1 MNSNEQ
7 LEILK
12 KREYLVVKG
21 NELIQQNRFELSL
34 TEQKTIAF
42 ICSMIKP
49 IEAID
54 RANGVPFQ
62 LEYEFNIRDY
72 CKVCGISYDS
82 GKNYAEVKATLKRLR
97 DRSMWLAMPDGSESL
112 VGWLA
117 KVNTNKKSGIA
128 KIKIDEDL
136 VPYLFDLGQKFT
148 QYQLYNILAMK
159 SAFSVRIYELMKSYA
174 FQKTKAFDLDE
185 LKRLLMVENVKSYD
199 RFPDFRRKVLEIA
212 QREINELT
220 DINIY
225 FEPVTK
231 GRKVIKVN
239 FRIEQKAPMERWL
252 AGTTANDRLGE
263 LEKEKKSKEM
273 TQEEKEKYN
282 QMVKNAEQMEMFGSS
297 KE

>member
-1 MNSNEQ
+1 MNSDERID
-7 LEILK
+7 ILT

-34 TEQKTIAF
+34 IEQKTVAF

-54 RANGVPFQ
+54 RAKGVPFQ

-72 CKVCGISYDS
+72 CKVCGIDYDN
-82 GKNYAEVKATLKRLR
+82 GKNYANVKETLKRLR

-148 QYQLYNILAMK
+148 QYQLYNILAMR

-174 FQKTKAFDLDE
+174 FQKCKTFEVDE
-185 LKRLLMVENVKSYD
+185 LKRLLMVDGLKTYAN
-199 RFPDFRRKVLEIA
+199 FNNFRTKVLEKA
-212 QREINELT
+212 QEEINELT

-225 FEPVTK
+225 FEPITK
-231 GRKVIKVN
+231 GRKVVKVK
-239 FRIEQKAPMERWL
+239 FRIEQKNTMERL
-252 AGTTANDRLGE
+252 IAGSTANDRLGE
-263 LEKEKKSKEM
+263 LE
-273 TQEEKEKYN
+273 
-282 QMVKNAEQMEMFGSS
+282 
-297 KE
+297 